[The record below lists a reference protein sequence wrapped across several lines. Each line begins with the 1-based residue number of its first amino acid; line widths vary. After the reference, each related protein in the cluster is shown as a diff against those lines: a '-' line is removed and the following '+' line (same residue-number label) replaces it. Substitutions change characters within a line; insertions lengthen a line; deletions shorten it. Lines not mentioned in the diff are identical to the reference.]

1 MKSGK
6 QNKFHGT
13 GIERKLLNTTV
24 KEYRLT
30 KKQQLFYTDLFN
42 ENSTN
47 GKVKKEDFMPLL
59 GVLGTEFAQ
68 DFSDRMFLV
77 LSKGQNEITLEQ
89 YLRYIDTYYCGDIHE
104 RCLYTCNLM
113 DTEQKGN
120 IDLKDFSEY
129 INMIIKT
136 VKKVNNTLSST
147 VLMSE
152 KDIESLFYHIS
163 KGQPSFTYEDF
174 ENTYMEKPELVSWF
188 DYFKHDKE
196 DMLLIINKNLL
207 IIIEELYKFLCC
219 FIGDLFHLFDK
230 DKEINLEQIFQNVL
244 NYNNKLEETITNF
257 QKKISK
263 FKYSSI
269 FSNLK
274 GQMKFITELQNKP
287 FEYNKQTKYTV
298 DDKKT
303 FDELF
308 KNIKRQIY
316 QKDEKEILLSNKER
330 ENLMNNNILFQNFL
344 ERSKTFREKN
354 FKFNDVNE
362 LKLSPKSI
370 NVDLNKNTNNL
381 KNINININPKINNFN
396 NNNNI
401 NIIPTNNSVKI
412 INLNNPQNIYINN
425 NLNINNYNMNNNIN
439 QNNIYNQNNY
449 NNYLKNP
456 IQINTQNNFPTPNSP
471 ISANKSFYG
480 LKETQK
486 LKQLLF
492 FSRVVIE
499 KALEVSIIFN
509 ICYKWVSENY
519 LAKSIKKIKREEKT
533 RKENTYARK
542 NSRIN
547 KPKKMAPIKK
557 KIIGASEK
565 SFEILFNMIMGIQIA
580 VQAVPNFKIKNRD
593 DIKKYLTKMIYS
605 IQTIY
610 LGNDKEE
617 AYLLK
622 EFAGVIFNN
631 IRSFFGINKE
641 SFIKSISPQDFI
653 TEVMISSK
661 SIFEELCSTGKSGSL
676 LYYTRDGEFIVKTI
690 SKNEYRFLKTMI
702 DEYYFY
708 LKENPISFLPKLL
721 GCYVLQRK
729 YKKKIT
735 NIYFIVM
742 TNVFATTH
750 SIDIRFDL
758 KGSKIG
764 RKVLKGKII
773 DIKQE
778 ISKNGDRALK
788 DLDFDRFGE
797 KVYVGEKRDIILT
810 QFRKDIDFLQK
821 INSNDYS
828 LLLGIHSVRNEEKL
842 DLLKPISIK
851 TNDDKIYDNQSLT
864 VISKTH
870 ETESNKSY
878 INDICI
884 KYNRKDKKFNQLY
897 DFDDLGIL
905 SQNHQRIYYLGIIDI
920 LTKYGCGKHI
930 EYFFKQFIYC
940 SQDMSCVPPE
950 YYKQRFFQYL
960 SEIFV
965 KDEISN
971 NGQIN
976 NNYNFNASKFSSI
989 NSSINYQTKNPNESR
1004 YIEDSFQNL

>member
-6 QNKFHGT
+6 QNQFHGT

-24 KEYRLT
+24 KVYRLT
-30 KKQQLFYTDLFN
+30 KKQLIFYTELFN

-47 GKVKKEDFMPLL
+47 GKVKKNDFLPLL

-68 DFSDRMFLV
+68 NFSERMFLV

-89 YLRYIDTYYCGDIHE
+89 YLRYIDTYYYGDIHE

-113 DTEQKGN
+113 DIEQKGYIN
-120 IDLKDFSEY
+120 YTDFSNY
-129 INMIIKT
+129 INLIINT
-136 VKKVNNTLSST
+136 VKKVNNTLVNT

-152 KDIESLFYHIS
+152 KDMKALFYHIS
-163 KGQPSFTYEDF
+163 KGQPSFSYEDF
-174 ENTYMEKPELVSWF
+174 ENIYMEKPELVSWF

-207 IIIEELYKFLCC
+207 IIIKELCNFLYC
-219 FIGDLFHLFDK
+219 FMDDLFHLFDK

-244 NYNNKLEETITNF
+244 KHENQLEETITTF

-274 GQMKFITELQNKP
+274 GQMKFISELQNKP
-287 FEYNKQTKYTV
+287 FEYNQQTKFTV
-298 DDKKT
+298 DET
-303 FDELF
+303 NSLDELF
-308 KNIKRQIY
+308 KNIKRKIY
-316 QKDEKEILLSNKER
+316 QEDEKEILLNNKGE
-330 ENLMNNNILFQNFL
+330 ENLTNNILFKNFL
-344 ERSKTFREKN
+344 ERSKTFRDKN

-362 LKLSPKSI
+362 LKLSTKNI
-370 NVDLNKNTNNL
+370 NVDLNKKTDNL
-381 KNINININPKINNFN
+381 KNINININQKNNNFN

-401 NIIPTNNSVKI
+401 NITPANNNVKTL
-412 INLNNPQNIYINN
+412 NLNNPQNIYINN
-425 NLNINNYNMNNNIN
+425 KLNINNYNMNNNIN
-439 QNNIYNQNNY
+439 QNNIYNQSTY

-456 IQINTQNNFPTPNSP
+456 IHINTQNNIPTPNSQ
-471 ISANKSFYG
+471 ISINKSLYG

-499 KALEVSIIFN
+499 KALEVNIIFN

-519 LAKSIKKIKREEKT
+519 LSKSIKKIKREEKT
-533 RKENTYARK
+533 RRENKYARK
-542 NSRIN
+542 NSRLN
-547 KPKKMAPIKK
+547 KPRKIVPIKK

-580 VQAVPNFKIKNRD
+580 VQAVPNFKIKNRN
-593 DIKKYLTKMIYS
+593 DIKKYITKMIYS

-617 AYLLK
+617 TYLLK
-622 EFAGVIFNN
+622 EFGGVIFNN
-631 IRSFFGINKE
+631 IRSFYGINKE

-661 SIFEELCSTGKSGSL
+661 SIIEELCSTGKSGSL

-690 SKNEYRFLKTMI
+690 SKKEYRFLKTMI

-708 LKENPISFLPKLL
+708 LIENPISFLPKLL

-750 SIDIRFDL
+750 SIDLRFDL

-764 RKVLKGKII
+764 RKVLPGNKI
-773 DIKQE
+773 DIKQ
-778 ISKNGDRALK
+778 ISQNGDNRALK
-788 DLDFDRFGE
+788 DLDFDNFGQ
-797 KVYVGEKRDIILT
+797 KVYVGEKRDIILA
-810 QFRKDIDFLQK
+810 QFRKDIDFLHK

-828 LLLGIHSVRNEEKL
+828 LLLGIHFIRNNEKL
-842 DLLKPISIK
+842 DLLKSVSIK
-851 TNDDKIYDNQSLT
+851 TNDDKILDNQSLT
-864 VISKTH
+864 AFSKTH
-870 ETESNKSY
+870 ETESNKSF
-878 INDICI
+878 INDTGI
-884 KYNRKDKKFNQLY
+884 KYNRKDSNFKQLY

-905 SQNHQRIYYLGIIDI
+905 SPNHQRIYYLGIIDI

-960 SEIFV
+960 NEIFV
-965 KDEISN
+965 KEEINN

-976 NNYNFNASKFSSI
+976 NNFTFNASKFSSI
-989 NSSINYQTKNPNESR
+989 NSSINYQNKNPNETR
-1004 YIEDSFQNL
+1004 YIEDSLQNL